1 MHRRHLR
8 LALGVLIAAVSLVVA
23 GAAGGAPKK
32 ANAGLLIFGAE
43 QEPPCLNGFLEG
55 CNNTWTSWTAGIALA
70 SPYIEKPNFT
80 IVPYMAAKAAK
91 VTRSPF
97 TVTYTI
103 RKNAKWSDG
112 KPVTAA
118 DAIFTW
124 HTIMNPQFDLAGR
137 SGWDSIRSARAL
149 NSKTVKFIFSKPYAP
164 WKVLLDTSLLPQHA
178 LQGANFNEVWNSNYN
193 DPKTGASMASGP
205 FKIQSYTKGQSIVMV
220 RNSSFFGAKPK
231 LDKITFVF
239 RTNTDTEIQAIR
251 GGEVDA
257 IYPQPQLQLAALR
270 GQSGLRVQSNAGT
283 TLEHID
289 INTGAGNSNP
299 LLGQKW
305 FRQAIAYSL
314 DRKGM
319 VRQLFRTLNPGL
331 PVLQNLSYTNQ
342 QRGLYVGHFQ
352 KYSRN
357 LKKVASLFKA
367 HGCAKGSDG
376 IYSCHGTR
384 ASVRLGT
391 TAGNKLRELAVEILQ
406 AQAKSA
412 GIEFRPDSQP
422 SSLFFPR
429 ISDNKYDL
437 ALFAWVGT
445 GDPAGQV
452 DIYGCVTKNAKG
464 DVIQGGSNWKSY
476 CNKTVTRLLKASD
489 SELRPSVRRND
500 VNRADA
506 IMANDVPTIPLYQKP
521 TYFVFKTKARGL
533 KDNPTLQGP
542 TWLMRNES
550 KGSFLAAEV
559 GTFCNGTGTI
569 DRSFTCERFE

>member
-8 LALGVLIAAVSLVVA
+8 LTLGVMIAAVSLVVA

-43 QEPPCLNGFLEG
+43 QEPPCLNGALEG
-55 CNNTWTSWTAGIALA
+55 CNNTWTSWTAGIALG
-70 SPYIEKPNFT
+70 SLYIEKPNFT
-80 IVPYMAAKAAK
+80 LVPYMAAGPAK
-91 VTRSPF
+91 ITRSPF
-97 TVTYTI
+97 TLTVRI
-103 RKNAKWSDG
+103 KKNAKWSDG
-112 KPVTAA
+112 KPVTAQ
-118 DAIFTW
+118 DVLFTW
-124 HTIMNPQFDLAGR
+124 HTIMNPNWDLAGR
-137 SGWDSIRSARAL
+137 SGWDSIKSGRAL
-149 NSKTVKFIFSKPYAP
+149 NSKTVKFVFSKPYAP
-164 WKVLLDTSLLPQHA
+164 WKVLLLQSIYPQHA
-178 LQGANFNEVWNSNYN
+178 LAGANFNDVWNNNYN
-193 DPKTGASMASGP
+193 DPKTGVSMASGP
-205 FKIQSYTKGQSIVMV
+205 FKVQSYTKGQSIVMV
-220 RNSSFFGAKPK
+220 RNSTFWGSKPK

-289 INTGAGNSNP
+289 INAGEGNSNP

-314 DRKGM
+314 DRKSM
-319 VRQLFRTLNPGL
+319 VSQLFRTLNPGL
-331 PVLQNLSYTNQ
+331 PVLNNLSYTNQ
-342 QRGLYVGHFQ
+342 QRGLYVAHFQ
-352 KYSRN
+352 KYKRN
-357 LKKVASLFKA
+357 LAKVNSLFKA
-367 HGCAKGSDG
+367 HNCTKGGDG
-376 IYSCHGTR
+376 IWSCGGNR

-412 GIEFRPDSQP
+412 GIEFKPDSQP
-422 SSLFFPR
+422 SRLFFPR

-476 CNKTVTRLLKASD
+476 CNKSVTRFLKAAD
-489 SELRPSVRRND
+489 SELRPKTRAQD

-521 TYFVFKTKARGL
+521 TYFVFKTKAKGL

-542 TWLMRNES
+542 TWNT
-550 KGSFLAAEV
+550 EV
-559 GTFCNGTGTI
+559 WST
-569 DRSFTCERFE
+569 S

>member
-8 LALGVLIAAVSLVVA
+8 LALGVMIAAVSLVVA

-43 QEPPCLNGFLEG
+43 QEPPCLNGFLSG
-55 CNNTWTSWTAGIALA
+55 CNNTWTSWTAGTALA

-80 IVPYMAAKAAK
+80 IVPYMAAGPAK
-91 VTRSPF
+91 ITRNPF
-97 TVTYTI
+97 TVTVRL

-112 KPVTAA
+112 KPVTAQ
-118 DAIFTW
+118 DLIFTW
-124 HTIMNPQFDLAGR
+124 HTITNPNFDLAGR
-137 SGWDSIRSARAL
+137 SGWDSIKSARAL

-164 WKVLLDTSLLPQHA
+164 WKVMLDSSVLPQHA
-178 LQGANFNEVWNSNYN
+178 LQGEDFNSVWNSNYN
-193 DPKTGASMASGP
+193 NKQGQSMASGP
-205 FKIQSYTKGQSIVMV
+205 FKVESYTKGQSIVMV
-220 RNSSFFGAKPK
+220 RNNSFFGKKPK
-231 LDKITFVF
+231 LDKVTFVF

-289 INTGAGNSNP
+289 INAGDGNSNP
-299 LLGQKW
+299 LLGKQW

-314 DRKGM
+314 DRKAM
-319 VRQLFRTLNPGL
+319 VSQLFRTLNPGL
-331 PVLQNLSYTNQ
+331 PVLNNLTYTNG
-342 QRGLYVGHFQ
+342 QRGLYVPHFG
-352 KYSRN
+352 KYARN
-357 LKKVASLFKA
+357 LKKVAALFKA
-367 HGCAKGSDG
+367 HGCTKGGDG
-376 IYSCHGTR
+376 IYSCSGTR

-422 SSLFFPR
+422 SRLFFPR

-445 GDPAGQV
+445 GDPAGQT

-464 DVIQGGSNWKSY
+464 DVIQGGSNWKAY

-489 SELRPSVRRND
+489 AELRPKVRAQD
-500 VNRADA
+500 INRADA
-506 IMANDVPTIPLYQKP
+506 IMAGQVPTIPLYQKP

-542 TWLMRNES
+542 TWNMEAWATS
-550 KGSFLAAEV
+550 
-559 GTFCNGTGTI
+559 
-569 DRSFTCERFE
+569 